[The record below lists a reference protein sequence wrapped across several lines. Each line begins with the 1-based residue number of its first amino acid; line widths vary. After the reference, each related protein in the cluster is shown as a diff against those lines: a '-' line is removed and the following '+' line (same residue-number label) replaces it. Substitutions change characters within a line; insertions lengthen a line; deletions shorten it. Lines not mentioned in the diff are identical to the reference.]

1 MDTLKLSKFTYIF
14 PTDNRVV
21 LFHSLLLK
29 KAFLS
34 NAEYEELKRCLKE
47 GVSSSNL
54 FNDLHNL
61 GFLNSGSED
70 EKVYQQAQKVVA
82 DWQLRTLFLVT
93 TDNCN
98 FNCKYCF
105 ENLGKYSKNQ
115 NMDIETAK
123 SAIDSWT
130 EEVKTTGGTKTIFIY
145 GGEPLTNQK
154 TLTFSVEY
162 IDYLKRKDKLSKPIN
177 INVITNGSLIT
188 DNLAKWAKPH
198 DVAFGVSL
206 DGFEHNQNLMRKDK
220 NEKGTFTE
228 VIGGIK
234 TLRDNGLEYS
244 ILCTVGPHNIGE
256 LEKICQF
263 FIDNLGAKNI
273 NFTLPLNQ
281 IGKGYPFEQTVPLDL
296 LVEKIVSA
304 SKIIRNK
311 GAYEG
316 TYFKHIMPFV
326 EEKLFRGECD
336 GAGSQVV
343 VTPEGKVGPCLA
355 FMGDDR
361 FLEYQRQ
368 GKFNFNIK
376 ERPLFQRFANG
387 IALAMPECNDCPAL
401 GICGGGCMYNR
412 YLKNGKLE
420 SKDEYFCEFTKK
432 LLSNFISE
440 LSEEYARDIIEF

>member
-29 KAFLS
+29 KACLS

-263 FIDNLGAKNI
+263 FIDDLGAKNI

-355 FMGDDR
+355 FMGMID
-361 FLEYQRQ
+361 F
-368 GKFNFNIK
+368 
-376 ERPLFQRFANG
+376 
-387 IALAMPECNDCPAL
+387 
-401 GICGGGCMYNR
+401 
-412 YLKNGKLE
+412 
-420 SKDEYFCEFTKK
+420 
-432 LLSNFISE
+432 
-440 LSEEYARDIIEF
+440 